1 MILNETVPQSIK
13 NLTQTFRNL
22 DPPLSE
28 NENFDLLKTC
38 LNGVYGLP
46 TVDTLD
52 KAKDEEA
59 LDPQQREVRIKYA
72 CTVPNLSLGVSLL
85 SPACFKQKVCFLPQC
100 FFSLRHYI
108 QILLTLFLNC

>member
-1 MILNETVPQSIK
+1 MPQSIK
-13 NLTQTFRNL
+13 NLTQAFRNL

-28 NENFDLLKTC
+28 NENFDLLKIC
-38 LNGVYGLP
+38 LTGVYGLP

-59 LDPQQREVRIKYA
+59 LDPQQREVRIKFA
-72 CTVPNLSLGVSLL
+72 CTVHTCASLGQCL
-85 SPACFKQKVCFLPQC
+85 FFLMHALNIEFVFHYNSFP
-100 FFSLRHYI
+100 LRPYI

>member
-72 CTVPNLSLGVSLL
+72 CTVPTYPWECLFYLL
-85 SPACFKQKVCFLPQC
+85 HALNKKCVFYHKA